1 MISSQK
7 WILHGALSLAAI
19 LSAAEVHAQKLETPG
34 SPAAEAAP
42 TTSSSGPTGFGDSG
56 QFVLSA
62 ENLFGFTYDHPSSGA
77 SRTTYGLL
85 ASPFGVSATP
95 YEWPRVGFDYFLTRS
110 ISAGAGI
117 GFARS
122 TYGSDAIY
130 AFEAA
135 PRIGYGMMVG
145 PWLAVW
151 PKLGITYVNS
161 TGQNYLG
168 LTIDLAAAIVV
179 APHLA
184 ITMAPEGNIGLSGT
198 QNGNSLKL
206 TTVGLQF
213 GLAIPF

>member
-1 MISSQK
+1 MISTQR
-7 WILHGALSLAAI
+7 WMLQGVLSLVVV
-19 LSAAEVHAQKLETPG
+19 LTAAEARAQKLETPG
-34 SPAAEAAP
+34 SPAAEAAA

-62 ENLFGFTYDHPSSGA
+62 ENLFGFTYDHPSTGA
-77 SRTTYGLL
+77 SRTTYSLL
-85 ASPFGVSATP
+85 ASPFGVAATP
-95 YEWPRVGFDYFLTRS
+95 YEWPRFGFDVFLTKS
-110 ISAGAGI
+110 ISAGAAL

-122 TYGSDAIY
+122 TLGSDSIY

-135 PRIGYGMMVG
+135 PRLGYGVMVG

-151 PKLGITYVNS
+151 PKLGVSYINS
-161 TGQNYLG
+161 TGQSYLG
-168 LTIDLAAAIVV
+168 LTIDLAAVILV

-184 ITMAPEGNIGLSGT
+184 ITLAPEGNIGLTGKRDNAT
-198 QNGNSLKL
+198 LKL